1 MDCCICQDKIGIEV
15 GGWAKGHN
23 ASPIV
28 EGGRCCE
35 ACNSNLVI
43 PVRMSFITPKMN
55 ERQKK
60 EQWGRSLLDHQ
71 PEDPHCGCADC
82 TS

>member
-15 GGWAKGHN
+15 GGWSKGHN

-35 ACNSNLVI
+35 DCNSNLVI
-43 PVRMSFITPKMN
+43 PVRLSFIAQTV
-55 ERQKK
+55 RA
-60 EQWGRSLLDHQ
+60 
-71 PEDPHCGCADC
+71 ADKAKA
-82 TS
+82 